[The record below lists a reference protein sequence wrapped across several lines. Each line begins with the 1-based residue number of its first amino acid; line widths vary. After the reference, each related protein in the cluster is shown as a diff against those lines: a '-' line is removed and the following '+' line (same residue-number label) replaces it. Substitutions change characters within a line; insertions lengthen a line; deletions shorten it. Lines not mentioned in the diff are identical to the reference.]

1 MIEVQNLRKQ
11 FKLTRQQKKEIGK
24 TAGDGTL
31 EAVAGISFMC
41 QPGRVFSLLGPNGAG
56 KTTALR
62 LIATMLKPTAGTILV
77 AGFDTVKQP
86 LEVRRR
92 IGFLT
97 GTTGLYDR
105 LTPNELVRY
114 YANLHNVEKSAFQK
128 RREEL
133 FSRLELHSFANR
145 RISKLS
151 TGMKQKVS
159 IVRTIIHD
167 PEVVIFDEP
176 TAGLDVISARSII
189 ELIREFRAK
198 GKTVIFSTHIMGEV
212 SLLSDDLAIIHKGK
226 LCYNGSY
233 SAFVAGMKTKSLED
247 EFIRFV
253 EEA

>member
-1 MIEVQNLRKQ
+1 MIEVQDLRKQ
-11 FKLTRQQKKEIGK
+11 FKLTRQQKKEMGK
-24 TAGDGTL
+24 TSSAGTI
-31 EAVAGISFMC
+31 EALSGINFTC

-62 LIATMLKPTAGTILV
+62 LIGTMLKPTAGTIRV
-77 AGFDTVKQP
+77 CGNDVVKQA
-86 LEVRRR
+86 LEVRRC

-105 LTPNELVRY
+105 LTPIELVKY
-114 YANLHNVEKSAFQK
+114 YADLHGVEKSVFTK
-128 RREEL
+128 RRDEL
-133 FSRLELHSFANR
+133 FSRLGMNEFASR

-151 TGMKQKVS
+151 TGMRQKVS

-189 ELIREFRAK
+189 ELVRDFRAK
-198 GKTVIFSTHIMGEV
+198 GKTIIFSTHIMGEV

-226 LCYNGSY
+226 LCYSGTY
-233 SAFVAGMKTKSLED
+233 KAFADGMKTKSLED
-247 EFIRFV
+247 EFIRIV
-253 EEA
+253 EGA